1 MLIFAWIIQF
11 VLMSRQECIQ
21 GFSDYI
27 FWDVD
32 KDSIDLAVN
41 APYVVQR
48 VLEYG
53 QIGDWKN
60 LLAYYGMDTIVRV
73 SKKLR
78 SLEPRALAFISTVS
92 RTPIEQFRCYNIRQS
107 NPEHCN
113 F

>member
-1 MLIFAWIIQF
+1 
-11 VLMSRQECIQ
+11 MSKQECIQ

-32 KDSIDLAVN
+32 RNAIDLTEN

-53 QIGDWKN
+53 QVGDWK
-60 LLAYYGMDTIVRV
+60 LLLGFYGLDEIVRV
-73 SKKLR
+73 SRKLR
-78 SLEPRALAFISTVS
+78 TLEPRALSFISTVS
-92 RTPIEQFRCYNIRQS
+92 KTPIDQFRCYNTRQS
-107 NPEHCN
+107 IPQHCN

>member
-1 MLIFAWIIQF
+1 
-11 VLMSRQECIQ
+11 MSKQECIQ

-32 KDSIDLAVN
+32 KNTIDLVLN

-60 LLAYYGMDTIVRV
+60 LLNYYGLAEIVRI
-73 SKKLR
+73 SRGLR
-78 SLEPRALAFISTVS
+78 TLDPKALSFISTVS
-92 RTPIEQFRCYNIRQS
+92 GTPLDQFRSYNTRRS
-107 NPEHCN
+107 TPEHCN

>member
-1 MLIFAWIIQF
+1 
-11 VLMSRQECIQ
+11 MSKQECIQ

-32 KDSIDLAVN
+32 KNTIDLVLN
-41 APYVVQR
+41 APFVVQR

-53 QIGDWKN
+53 QIGDWK
-60 LLAYYGMDTIVRV
+60 LLLSYYGLAEIVRI
-73 SKKLR
+73 SRGLR
-78 SLEPRALAFISTVS
+78 TLEPKALSFISTIS
-92 RTPIEQFRCYNIRQS
+92 GTPLDQFRCYNTRQS